1 MRTAQK
7 TYLSFPGPQTSRT
20 KAFLALLFISVSWG
34 TTWVASRHAVRLM
47 PVFQLAGIRQMLA
60 GMLFLVYFLGKKSS
74 LPAGREWLSI
84 LVLSFLNLFL
94 TNGLTT
100 WGVKF
105 IPAGLGAIIA
115 AIFPLW
121 LLLLGL
127 LRKPRPSL
135 PPKAL
140 LGLVL
145 GFGGVC
151 VIFYEHLGDFFQA
164 DFRFGI
170 FISLLASLSWAL
182 GTLYTKKQATQF
194 NPYFSIG
201 LQMVISGTA
210 FYLISLG
217 SKQSLPLMQI
227 PAAAW
232 VDLIY
237 LVVVGSCLSFLAFL
251 YALQHLPT
259 EQVSIYAYLN
269 PVVAVLLGAWL
280 FAEKLTVFIGLGGLI
295 ALYGVYLV
303 NESYQNRSMKP

>member
-1 MRTAQK
+1 
-7 TYLSFPGPQTSRT
+7 
-20 KAFLALLFISVSWG
+20 
-34 TTWVASRHAVRLM
+34 M
-47 PVFQLAGIRQMLA
+47 PVFQLAGIRQVLA
-60 GMLFLVYFLGKKSS
+60 GVLFLVYFLAKKSS
-74 LPAGREWLSI
+74 WPVGREWLSI

-105 IPAGLGAIIA
+105 IPAGLAAIIA

-121 LLLLGL
+121 LVLLGL
-127 LRKPRPSL
+127 LQKPRSPI

-140 LGLVL
+140 LGLLL

-151 VIFYEHLGDFFQA
+151 VIFFEHLGDFFHA

-170 FISLLASLSWAL
+170 LISLLASLSWAL

-201 LQMVISGTA
+201 LQMIISGIA
-210 FYLISLG
+210 FYAIALAG
-217 SKQSLPLMQI
+217 HQTLPLIEI

-232 VDLIY
+232 GDLLY
-237 LVVVGSCLSFLAFL
+237 LVVVGSGLSFLAFL

-259 EQVSIYAYLN
+259 EQVSIYAYIN

-280 FAEKLTVFIGLGGLI
+280 FGERLTVYIGLGGLI

-303 NESYQNRSMKP
+303 NDTYQSRSTKPMSRPG